1 MTKLLLVS
9 MHSFIASVVALRNID
24 DAVDNDEKSGI
35 FLEQYYIIK
44 TSYSEYII
52 KTSAFLKLVD
62 SPDIEPKEL

>member
-1 MTKLLLVS
+1 MMACPTVNLKTFCV
-9 MHSFIASVVALRNID
+9 NYD